1 MALWWLKSGTSW
13 YCMSFKII
21 PLSMGFDAW
30 KLSDLHQQ
38 QDNLSALKECSAFQG
53 NHCTFSFHEDM
64 RNRVPAFRFV
74 HAHWSRGDRNGSFWR
89 RRSSPSAG
97 ADRGLMQL
105 WRPST
110 PIVVSRMGFQAQEW
124 FGHGIKWHM
133 SLQAQAVLFFFKNGA
148 DLFLPNFRNLLLWNL
163 YKWPRHRRLKP
174 WNVWPKKRTTRSC
187 EDVALEN
194 QMH

>member
-1 MALWWLKSGTSW
+1 MEAVRFPSTARQSVSPQRMF
-13 YCMSFKII
+13 CVSRQ
-21 PLSMGFDAW
+21 S
-30 KLSDLHQQ
+30 
-38 QDNLSALKECSAFQG
+38 
-53 NHCTFSFHEDM
+53 CTFCLHEDM
-64 RNRVPAFRFV
+64 RNRVLSCRFG

-124 FGHGIKWHM
+124 FGHGIKVCYEVSFCLKRFQNKWHM

-174 WNVWPKKRTTRSC
+174 WNAWPKKRTTRSC

>member
-30 KLSDLHQQ
+30 KLSDFHQQ
-38 QDNLSALKECSAFQG
+38 QDNLSALKECSAFLG
-53 NHCTFSFHEDM
+53 NHCTFCLHEDM

-124 FGHGIKWHM
+124 FGHGIKVCYEVSFCLKRFQNRWHM

-148 DLFLPNFRNLLLWNL
+148 DLFLGMPNFRNLLLC
-163 YKWPRHRRLKP
+163 KP
-174 WNVWPKKRTTRSC
+174 AT
-187 EDVALEN
+187 A
-194 QMH
+194 